1 MMRSMFSGVSGMRNF
16 QYELDVIGNNIS
28 NVNTVGFKGSR
39 VTFQTALLQTLK
51 AARAPQ
57 NNVGGTNPIQI
68 GLGSQLATVDKIMTQ
83 GSFQNTGRKLDL
95 AIQGDGFFVLSDGQG
110 YYYTRAG
117 ALDVDMNGT
126 LIHSSTGMKVQGWT
140 AVQDP
145 TTGQRYIDTNQPIG
159 DIVISAGMTMPANA
173 TTLARMEGNL
183 NSTSGILP
191 FAMTVTD
198 DNGQQHTV
206 RFVFSRTEQD
216 IARQNGPFTENQSYT
231 WRAYD
236 ESNALIGEGYVVV
249 NQFGRVV
256 ESSANSRRFEFL
268 TVSAANQKQITN
280 TDITGTVP
288 PDGDYTV
295 QVVNRFGQVIYN
307 GPVTIS
313 NGQFTI
319 DDDDIRANEPY
330 VVIFSRDSDVG
341 TVTATNNEVINQ
353 NDFQADNI
361 PVPPD
366 GTYNVRVLDSTGSQK
381 FSGPI
386 TISNGQFEIRDSNIQ
401 AGQEY
406 TIIFSRVPDVLN
418 FRASQNN
425 RITQADIFADVPPD
439 GNYTVRVIDSS
450 GTTIFS
456 GPIPIS
462 NGQFTIDDDDIQAN
476 QQYTILFISEE
487 LAPANE
493 VVVAPGASIS
503 IPSSGEL
510 RFYESDSPSN
520 FVVARFES
528 PRYVTAVEVYDTLGN
543 PYSLYIE
550 FIRLGQFED
559 MKNAWIW
566 RVYTASGE
574 PITYIDANGQTSYNN
589 TPYIGGVVDFNESG
603 RLSTLYGITWDENN
617 QTFQVSDSE
626 LRTIQFDASHMGD
639 GTVTIDL
646 DLTALT
652 QFAGANSATF
662 TYQNGNALGTLQSF
676 AINEAGQ
683 IIGTFSNGL
692 TDLLGQVALAI
703 FNNPAGLTEVG
714 NSLYVPSANSGLA
727 QIGAA
732 GTGGRGTLIPGALE
746 MSNVDLAE
754 EFTRMIIA
762 QRGFQANARVITT
775 ADTILGELVALRR

>member
-1 MMRSMFSGVSGMRNF
+1 MFSGVSGMRNF

-68 GLGSQLATVDKIMTQ
+68 GLGSQLATVDKVMTQ

-126 LIHSSTGMKVQGWT
+126 LIHSSTGMKVQGWI
-140 AVQDP
+140 AIQDP

-173 TTLARMEGNL
+173 TTLARMQGNL
-183 NSTSGILP
+183 NSTSGIMP

-206 RFVFSRTEQD
+206 RFVFSKTND
-216 IARQNGPFTENQSYT
+216 DFARQNGPFTENQSYT

-236 ESNALIGEGYVVV
+236 ENNNLLGESY
-249 NQFGRVV
+249 
-256 ESSANSRRFEFL
+256 
-268 TVSAANQKQITN
+268 I
-280 TDITGTVP
+280 
-288 PDGDYTV
+288 
-295 QVVNRFGQVIYN
+295 VVNRFG
-307 GPVTIS
+307 
-313 NGQFTI
+313 
-319 DDDDIRANEPY
+319 R
-330 VVIFSRDSDVG
+330 VVDSG
-341 TVTATNNEVINQ
+341 
-353 NDFQADNI
+353 
-361 PVPPD
+361 
-366 GTYNVRVLDSTGSQK
+366 LS
-381 FSGPI
+381 
-386 TISNGQFEIRDSNIQ
+386 
-401 AGQEY
+401 
-406 TIIFSRVPDVLN
+406 
-418 FRASQNN
+418 
-425 RITQADIFADVPPD
+425 
-439 GNYTVRVIDSS
+439 
-450 GTTIFS
+450 
-456 GPIPIS
+456 
-462 NGQFTIDDDDIQAN
+462 
-476 QQYTILFISEE
+476 
-487 LAPANE
+487 E

-520 FVVARFES
+520 FVTAKFES

-559 MKNAWIW
+559 MRNAWIW

-574 PITYIDANGQTSYNN
+574 PITYIDANGQTSYNT
-589 TPYIGGVVDFNESG
+589 TPYVGGVVDFNESG
-603 RLSTLYGITWDENN
+603 RLSTLYGITWDEDT

-639 GTVTIDL
+639 GTVTINL

-652 QFAGANSATF
+652 QFAGANSAAF

-703 FNNPAGLTEVG
+703 FNNPAGLTEIG

-754 EFTRMIIA
+754 EFTKMIIA

>member
-68 GLGSQLATVDKIMTQ
+68 GLGSQLATVDKVMTQ

-126 LIHSSTGMKVQGWT
+126 LIHSSTGMKVQGWI
-140 AVQDP
+140 AIQDP

-183 NSTSGILP
+183 NSTSGIMP

-198 DNGQQHTV
+198 DNGQQYTV
-206 RFVFSRTEQD
+206 RFVFSKTNTD
-216 IARQNGPFTENQSYT
+216 FARQNGPFTENQSYT

-236 ESNALIGEGYVVV
+236 ENNNLLGESY
-249 NQFGRVV
+249 
-256 ESSANSRRFEFL
+256 
-268 TVSAANQKQITN
+268 I
-280 TDITGTVP
+280 
-288 PDGDYTV
+288 
-295 QVVNRFGQVIYN
+295 VVNRFG
-307 GPVTIS
+307 
-313 NGQFTI
+313 
-319 DDDDIRANEPY
+319 R
-330 VVIFSRDSDVG
+330 VVDSG
-341 TVTATNNEVINQ
+341 
-353 NDFQADNI
+353 
-361 PVPPD
+361 
-366 GTYNVRVLDSTGSQK
+366 LS
-381 FSGPI
+381 
-386 TISNGQFEIRDSNIQ
+386 
-401 AGQEY
+401 
-406 TIIFSRVPDVLN
+406 
-418 FRASQNN
+418 
-425 RITQADIFADVPPD
+425 
-439 GNYTVRVIDSS
+439 
-450 GTTIFS
+450 
-456 GPIPIS
+456 
-462 NGQFTIDDDDIQAN
+462 
-476 QQYTILFISEE
+476 
-487 LAPANE
+487 E

-520 FVVARFES
+520 FVTAKFES

-550 FIRLGQFED
+550 FIRLGQFQGIR
-559 MKNAWIW
+559 NAWIW

-589 TPYIGGVVDFNESG
+589 TPYVGGVVDFNESG
-603 RLSTLYGITWDENN
+603 RLSTLYGITWDEAT

-639 GTVTIDL
+639 GTVTINL
-646 DLTALT
+646 DLTSLT

-692 TDLLGQVALAI
+692 TDLLGQVALAV
-703 FNNPAGLTEVG
+703 FNNPAGLTEIG

-754 EFTRMIIA
+754 EFTKMIIA

>member
-68 GLGSQLATVDKIMTQ
+68 GLGSQLATVDKVMTQ

-126 LIHSSTGMKVQGWT
+126 LIHSSTGMKVQGWI
-140 AVQDP
+140 AIQDP

-173 TTLARMEGNL
+173 TTLARMQGNL
-183 NSTSGILP
+183 NSTSGIMP

-206 RFVFSRTEQD
+206 RFVFSKTND
-216 IARQNGPFTENQSYT
+216 DFARQNGPFTENQSYT

-236 ESNALIGEGYVVV
+236 ENNNLLGESY
-249 NQFGRVV
+249 
-256 ESSANSRRFEFL
+256 
-268 TVSAANQKQITN
+268 I
-280 TDITGTVP
+280 
-288 PDGDYTV
+288 
-295 QVVNRFGQVIYN
+295 VVNRFG
-307 GPVTIS
+307 
-313 NGQFTI
+313 
-319 DDDDIRANEPY
+319 R
-330 VVIFSRDSDVG
+330 VVDSG
-341 TVTATNNEVINQ
+341 
-353 NDFQADNI
+353 
-361 PVPPD
+361 
-366 GTYNVRVLDSTGSQK
+366 LS
-381 FSGPI
+381 
-386 TISNGQFEIRDSNIQ
+386 
-401 AGQEY
+401 
-406 TIIFSRVPDVLN
+406 
-418 FRASQNN
+418 
-425 RITQADIFADVPPD
+425 
-439 GNYTVRVIDSS
+439 
-450 GTTIFS
+450 
-456 GPIPIS
+456 
-462 NGQFTIDDDDIQAN
+462 
-476 QQYTILFISEE
+476 
-487 LAPANE
+487 E

-520 FVVARFES
+520 FVTAKFES

-574 PITYIDANGQTSYNN
+574 PITYIDANGQTSYNT
-589 TPYIGGVVDFNESG
+589 TPYVGGVVDFNESG
-603 RLSTLYGITWDENN
+603 RLSTLYGITWDEDT

-639 GTVTIDL
+639 GTVTINL

-652 QFAGANSATF
+652 QFAGANSAAF

-692 TDLLGQVALAI
+692 TDLLGQVALAV
-703 FNNPAGLTEVG
+703 FNNPAGLTEIG

-754 EFTRMIIA
+754 EFTKMIIA

>member
-1 MMRSMFSGVSGMRNF
+1 MFSGVSGMRNF

-68 GLGSQLATVDKIMTQ
+68 GLGSQLATVDKVMTQ

-95 AIQGDGFFVLSDGQG
+95 AIQGDGFFVLSDGKG

-126 LIHSSTGMKVQGWT
+126 LIHSSTGMKVQGWI
-140 AVQDP
+140 AIQDP

-183 NSTSGILP
+183 NSTSGIMP

-206 RFVFSRTEQD
+206 RFVFSKTNTD
-216 IARQNGPFTENQSYT
+216 FARQNGPFTENQSYT

-236 ESNALIGEGYVVV
+236 ENNNLLGESYIVV
-249 NQFGRVV
+249 NRFGRVV
-256 ESSANSRRFEFL
+256 ESGLS
-268 TVSAANQKQITN
+268 
-280 TDITGTVP
+280 
-288 PDGDYTV
+288 
-295 QVVNRFGQVIYN
+295 
-307 GPVTIS
+307 
-313 NGQFTI
+313 
-319 DDDDIRANEPY
+319 
-330 VVIFSRDSDVG
+330 
-341 TVTATNNEVINQ
+341 
-353 NDFQADNI
+353 
-361 PVPPD
+361 
-366 GTYNVRVLDSTGSQK
+366 
-381 FSGPI
+381 
-386 TISNGQFEIRDSNIQ
+386 
-401 AGQEY
+401 
-406 TIIFSRVPDVLN
+406 
-418 FRASQNN
+418 
-425 RITQADIFADVPPD
+425 
-439 GNYTVRVIDSS
+439 
-450 GTTIFS
+450 
-456 GPIPIS
+456 
-462 NGQFTIDDDDIQAN
+462 
-476 QQYTILFISEE
+476 
-487 LAPANE
+487 E

-520 FVVARFES
+520 FVTAKFES

-550 FIRLGQFED
+550 FTRLGQFED

-574 PITYIDANGQTSYNN
+574 PITYIDANNDTNYV
-589 TPYIGGVVDFNESG
+589 GGIIDFNESG
-603 RLSTLYGITWDENN
+603 RITNTYGINWDGTNFTVGN
-617 QTFQVSDSE
+617 VE
-626 LRTIQFDASHMGD
+626 LRTIQFDATHMGD
-639 GTVTIDL
+639 GTVTINL

-652 QFAGANSATF
+652 QFAGANSAAF

-703 FNNPAGLTEVG
+703 FNNPAGLTEIG

-754 EFTRMIIA
+754 EFTKMIIA

>member
-68 GLGSQLATVDKIMTQ
+68 GLGSQLATVDKVMTQ

-126 LIHSSTGMKVQGWT
+126 LIHSSTGMKVQGWI
-140 AVQDP
+140 AIQDP

-173 TTLARMEGNL
+173 TTLARMQGNL
-183 NSTSGILP
+183 NSTSGIMP

-198 DNGQQHTV
+198 DNGQQRTV
-206 RFVFSRTEQD
+206 RFVFSKTND
-216 IARQNGPFTENQSYT
+216 DFARQNGPFTENQSYT

-236 ESNALIGEGYVVV
+236 ENNNLLGESY
-249 NQFGRVV
+249 
-256 ESSANSRRFEFL
+256 
-268 TVSAANQKQITN
+268 I
-280 TDITGTVP
+280 
-288 PDGDYTV
+288 
-295 QVVNRFGQVIYN
+295 VVNRFG
-307 GPVTIS
+307 
-313 NGQFTI
+313 
-319 DDDDIRANEPY
+319 R
-330 VVIFSRDSDVG
+330 VVDSG
-341 TVTATNNEVINQ
+341 
-353 NDFQADNI
+353 
-361 PVPPD
+361 
-366 GTYNVRVLDSTGSQK
+366 LS
-381 FSGPI
+381 
-386 TISNGQFEIRDSNIQ
+386 
-401 AGQEY
+401 
-406 TIIFSRVPDVLN
+406 
-418 FRASQNN
+418 
-425 RITQADIFADVPPD
+425 
-439 GNYTVRVIDSS
+439 
-450 GTTIFS
+450 
-456 GPIPIS
+456 
-462 NGQFTIDDDDIQAN
+462 
-476 QQYTILFISEE
+476 
-487 LAPANE
+487 E

-520 FVVARFES
+520 FVTAKFES

-550 FIRLGQFED
+550 FIRLGQFQGIR
-559 MKNAWIW
+559 NAWIW

-574 PITYIDANGQTSYNN
+574 PITYIDANGQTSYNT
-589 TPYIGGVVDFNESG
+589 TPYVGGVVDFNESG
-603 RLSTLYGITWDENN
+603 RLSTLYGITWDEDT

-626 LRTIQFDASHMGD
+626 LRTIQFDATHMGD
-639 GTVTIDL
+639 GTVTINL
-646 DLTALT
+646 DLTSLT

-692 TDLLGQVALAI
+692 TDLLGQVALAV
-703 FNNPAGLTEVG
+703 FNNPAGLTEIG

-754 EFTRMIIA
+754 EFTKMIIA

>member
-1 MMRSMFSGVSGMRNF
+1 MFSGVSGMRNF

-68 GLGSQLATVDKIMTQ
+68 GLGSQLATMDKVMTQ

-126 LIHSSTGMKVQGWT
+126 LIHSSTGMKVQGWI
-140 AVQDP
+140 AIQDP

-173 TTLARMEGNL
+173 TTSARMEGNL
-183 NSTSGILP
+183 NSTSGIMP

-198 DNGQQHTV
+198 DNGQQRTV
-206 RFVFSRTEQD
+206 RFVFSKTNTD
-216 IARQNGPFTENQSYT
+216 FARQNGPFTENQSYT

-236 ESNALIGEGYVVV
+236 ENNNLLGTSYIVV

-256 ESSANSRRFEFL
+256 
-268 TVSAANQKQITN
+268 
-280 TDITGTVP
+280 
-288 PDGDYTV
+288 
-295 QVVNRFGQVIYN
+295 
-307 GPVTIS
+307 
-313 NGQFTI
+313 
-319 DDDDIRANEPY
+319 
-330 VVIFSRDSDVG
+330 DSG
-341 TVTATNNEVINQ
+341 
-353 NDFQADNI
+353 
-361 PVPPD
+361 
-366 GTYNVRVLDSTGSQK
+366 LS
-381 FSGPI
+381 
-386 TISNGQFEIRDSNIQ
+386 
-401 AGQEY
+401 
-406 TIIFSRVPDVLN
+406 
-418 FRASQNN
+418 
-425 RITQADIFADVPPD
+425 
-439 GNYTVRVIDSS
+439 
-450 GTTIFS
+450 
-456 GPIPIS
+456 
-462 NGQFTIDDDDIQAN
+462 
-476 QQYTILFISEE
+476 
-487 LAPANE
+487 E

-520 FVVARFES
+520 FVTAKFES

-550 FIRLGQFED
+550 FIRLGQFQGIR
-559 MKNAWIW
+559 NAWIW

-574 PITYIDANGQTSYNN
+574 PIRYIDANGQTSYNT
-589 TPYIGGVVDFNESG
+589 TPYVGGVVDFNESG
-603 RLSTLYGITWDENN
+603 RLSTLYGITWDEAT

-639 GTVTIDL
+639 GTVTINL
-646 DLTALT
+646 DLTSLT

-692 TDLLGQVALAI
+692 TDLLGQVALAV
-703 FNNPAGLTEVG
+703 FNNPAGLTEIG

-754 EFTRMIIA
+754 EFTKMIIA

>member
-1 MMRSMFSGVSGMRNF
+1 MFSGVSGMRNF

-68 GLGSQLATVDKIMTQ
+68 GLGSQLATVDKVMTQ

-126 LIHSSTGMKVQGWT
+126 LIHSSTGMKVQGWI
-140 AVQDP
+140 AIQDP

-183 NSTSGILP
+183 NSTSGIMP

-206 RFVFSRTEQD
+206 RFVFSKTNTD
-216 IARQNGPFTENQSYT
+216 FAIQNGPFTENQSYT

-236 ESNALIGEGYVVV
+236 ENNNLLGESYIVV

-256 ESSANSRRFEFL
+256 
-268 TVSAANQKQITN
+268 
-280 TDITGTVP
+280 
-288 PDGDYTV
+288 
-295 QVVNRFGQVIYN
+295 
-307 GPVTIS
+307 
-313 NGQFTI
+313 
-319 DDDDIRANEPY
+319 
-330 VVIFSRDSDVG
+330 DSG
-341 TVTATNNEVINQ
+341 
-353 NDFQADNI
+353 
-361 PVPPD
+361 
-366 GTYNVRVLDSTGSQK
+366 LS
-381 FSGPI
+381 
-386 TISNGQFEIRDSNIQ
+386 
-401 AGQEY
+401 
-406 TIIFSRVPDVLN
+406 
-418 FRASQNN
+418 
-425 RITQADIFADVPPD
+425 
-439 GNYTVRVIDSS
+439 
-450 GTTIFS
+450 
-456 GPIPIS
+456 
-462 NGQFTIDDDDIQAN
+462 
-476 QQYTILFISEE
+476 
-487 LAPANE
+487 E

-520 FVVARFES
+520 FVTAKFES

-550 FIRLGQFED
+550 FTRLGQFQG

-589 TPYIGGVVDFNESG
+589 TPYVGGVVDFNESG
-603 RLSTLYGITWDENN
+603 RLSTLYGITWDEAT

-639 GTVTIDL
+639 GTVTINL

-692 TDLLGQVALAI
+692 TDLLGQVALAV
-703 FNNPAGLTEVG
+703 FNNPAGLTEIG

-754 EFTRMIIA
+754 EFTKMIIA

>member
-68 GLGSQLATVDKIMTQ
+68 GLGSQLATMDKVMTQ

-126 LIHSSTGMKVQGWT
+126 LIHSSTGMKVQGWI
-140 AVQDP
+140 AIQDP

-183 NSTSGILP
+183 NSTSGIMP

-198 DNGQQHTV
+198 DNGQQRTV
-206 RFVFSRTEQD
+206 RFVFSKTNTD
-216 IARQNGPFTENQSYT
+216 FARQNGPFTENQSYT

-236 ESNALIGEGYVVV
+236 ENNNLLGTSYIVV

-256 ESSANSRRFEFL
+256 
-268 TVSAANQKQITN
+268 
-280 TDITGTVP
+280 
-288 PDGDYTV
+288 
-295 QVVNRFGQVIYN
+295 
-307 GPVTIS
+307 
-313 NGQFTI
+313 
-319 DDDDIRANEPY
+319 
-330 VVIFSRDSDVG
+330 DSG
-341 TVTATNNEVINQ
+341 
-353 NDFQADNI
+353 
-361 PVPPD
+361 
-366 GTYNVRVLDSTGSQK
+366 LS
-381 FSGPI
+381 
-386 TISNGQFEIRDSNIQ
+386 
-401 AGQEY
+401 
-406 TIIFSRVPDVLN
+406 
-418 FRASQNN
+418 
-425 RITQADIFADVPPD
+425 
-439 GNYTVRVIDSS
+439 
-450 GTTIFS
+450 
-456 GPIPIS
+456 
-462 NGQFTIDDDDIQAN
+462 
-476 QQYTILFISEE
+476 
-487 LAPANE
+487 E
-493 VVVAPGASIS
+493 VVAAPGASIS

-520 FVVARFES
+520 FVTAKFES

-550 FIRLGQFED
+550 FIRLGQFQGIR
-559 MKNAWIW
+559 NAWIW

-574 PITYIDANGQTSYNN
+574 PIRYIDANGQTSYNN
-589 TPYIGGVVDFNESG
+589 TPYVGGVVDFNESG
-603 RLSTLYGITWDENN
+603 RLSTLYGITWDEAT

-639 GTVTIDL
+639 GTVTINL
-646 DLTALT
+646 DLTSLT

-692 TDLLGQVALAI
+692 TDLLGQVALAV
-703 FNNPAGLTEVG
+703 FNNPAGLTEIG

-754 EFTRMIIA
+754 EFTKMIIA

>member
-68 GLGSQLATVDKIMTQ
+68 GLGSQLATMDKVMTQ

-126 LIHSSTGMKVQGWT
+126 LIHSSTGMKVQGWI
-140 AVQDP
+140 AIQDP

-183 NSTSGILP
+183 NSTSGIMP

-198 DNGQQHTV
+198 DNGQQRTV
-206 RFVFSRTEQD
+206 RFVFSKTNTD
-216 IARQNGPFTENQSYT
+216 FARQNGPFTENQSYT

-236 ESNALIGEGYVVV
+236 ENNNLLGTSYIVV

-256 ESSANSRRFEFL
+256 
-268 TVSAANQKQITN
+268 
-280 TDITGTVP
+280 
-288 PDGDYTV
+288 
-295 QVVNRFGQVIYN
+295 
-307 GPVTIS
+307 
-313 NGQFTI
+313 
-319 DDDDIRANEPY
+319 
-330 VVIFSRDSDVG
+330 DSG
-341 TVTATNNEVINQ
+341 
-353 NDFQADNI
+353 
-361 PVPPD
+361 
-366 GTYNVRVLDSTGSQK
+366 LS
-381 FSGPI
+381 
-386 TISNGQFEIRDSNIQ
+386 
-401 AGQEY
+401 
-406 TIIFSRVPDVLN
+406 
-418 FRASQNN
+418 
-425 RITQADIFADVPPD
+425 
-439 GNYTVRVIDSS
+439 
-450 GTTIFS
+450 
-456 GPIPIS
+456 
-462 NGQFTIDDDDIQAN
+462 
-476 QQYTILFISEE
+476 
-487 LAPANE
+487 E
-493 VVVAPGASIS
+493 VVAAPGASIS

-520 FVVARFES
+520 FVTAKFES

-550 FIRLGQFED
+550 FIRLGQFQGIR
-559 MKNAWIW
+559 NAWIW

-574 PITYIDANGQTSYNN
+574 PIRYIDANGQTSYNT
-589 TPYIGGVVDFNESG
+589 TPYVGGVVDFNESG
-603 RLSTLYGITWDENN
+603 RLSTLYGITWDEAT

-639 GTVTIDL
+639 GTVTINL
-646 DLTALT
+646 DLTSLT

-692 TDLLGQVALAI
+692 TDLLGQVALAV
-703 FNNPAGLTEVG
+703 FNNPAGLTEIG

-754 EFTRMIIA
+754 EFTKMIIA

>member
-140 AVQDP
+140 AIQDP

-173 TTLARMEGNL
+173 TSLARMEGNL
-183 NSTSGILP
+183 NSTSGIMP

-198 DNGQQHTV
+198 DDGQQHTV
-206 RFVFSRTEQD
+206 RFVFSKTEGDFAEQGD
-216 IARQNGPFTENQSYT
+216 PFAENQSYT
-231 WRAYD
+231 WEARD
-236 ESNALIGEGYVVV
+236 EQNNLLETGQIVV
-249 NQFGRVV
+249 NRFGRVV
-256 ESSANSRRFEFL
+256 ES
-268 TVSAANQKQITN
+268 I
-280 TDITGTVP
+280 G
-288 PDGDYTV
+288 PDE
-295 QVVNRFGQVIYN
+295 
-307 GPVTIS
+307 VT
-313 NGQFTI
+313 
-319 DDDDIRANEPY
+319 
-330 VVIFSRDSDVG
+330 
-341 TVTATNNEVINQ
+341 
-353 NDFQADNI
+353 
-361 PVPPD
+361 
-366 GTYNVRVLDSTGSQK
+366 
-381 FSGPI
+381 
-386 TISNGQFEIRDSNIQ
+386 
-401 AGQEY
+401 
-406 TIIFSRVPDVLN
+406 
-418 FRASQNN
+418 
-425 RITQADIFADVPPD
+425 
-439 GNYTVRVIDSS
+439 
-450 GTTIFS
+450 
-456 GPIPIS
+456 
-462 NGQFTIDDDDIQAN
+462 
-476 QQYTILFISEE
+476 
-487 LAPANE
+487 
-493 VVVAPGASIS
+493 VAPGASIS

-520 FVVARFES
+520 FVTAKFES

-550 FIRLGQFED
+550 FVRLGQFED
-559 MKNAWIW
+559 MQNAWIW

-589 TPYIGGVVDFNESG
+589 TPYVGGVVDFNESG
-603 RLSTLYGITWDENN
+603 RLSTLYGITWDEAT
-617 QTFQVSDSE
+617 QTFTVGNVE

-639 GTVTIDL
+639 GTVTINL
-646 DLTALT
+646 DLTSLT

-692 TDLLGQVALAI
+692 TDLLGQVALAV
-703 FNNPAGLTEVG
+703 FNNPAGLTEIG

-754 EFTRMIIA
+754 EFTKMIIA

>member
-68 GLGSQLATVDKIMTQ
+68 GLGSQLATVDKVMTQ

-126 LIHSSTGMKVQGWT
+126 LIHSSTGMKVQGWI
-140 AVQDP
+140 AIQDP

-183 NSTSGILP
+183 NSTSGIMP

-206 RFVFSRTEQD
+206 RFVFSKTNAD
-216 IARQNGPFTENQSYT
+216 FAIQNGPFTENQSYT

-236 ESNALIGEGYVVV
+236 ENNNLLGTSYIVV

-256 ESSANSRRFEFL
+256 
-268 TVSAANQKQITN
+268 
-280 TDITGTVP
+280 
-288 PDGDYTV
+288 
-295 QVVNRFGQVIYN
+295 
-307 GPVTIS
+307 
-313 NGQFTI
+313 
-319 DDDDIRANEPY
+319 
-330 VVIFSRDSDVG
+330 DSG
-341 TVTATNNEVINQ
+341 
-353 NDFQADNI
+353 
-361 PVPPD
+361 
-366 GTYNVRVLDSTGSQK
+366 LS
-381 FSGPI
+381 
-386 TISNGQFEIRDSNIQ
+386 
-401 AGQEY
+401 
-406 TIIFSRVPDVLN
+406 
-418 FRASQNN
+418 
-425 RITQADIFADVPPD
+425 
-439 GNYTVRVIDSS
+439 
-450 GTTIFS
+450 
-456 GPIPIS
+456 
-462 NGQFTIDDDDIQAN
+462 
-476 QQYTILFISEE
+476 
-487 LAPANE
+487 E

-520 FVVARFES
+520 FVTAKFES

-550 FIRLGQFED
+550 FIRLGQFQG
-559 MKNAWIW
+559 MRNAWIW

-574 PITYIDANGQTSYNN
+574 PITYIDANGQTSYNT
-589 TPYIGGVVDFNESG
+589 TPYVGGVVDFNESG
-603 RLSTLYGITWDENN
+603 RLSTLYGITWDEAT

-639 GTVTIDL
+639 GTVTINL

-692 TDLLGQVALAI
+692 TDLLGQVALAV
-703 FNNPAGLTEVG
+703 FNNPAGLTEIG

-754 EFTRMIIA
+754 EFTKMIIA

>member
-68 GLGSQLATVDKIMTQ
+68 GLGSQLATVDKVMTQ

-126 LIHSSTGMKVQGWT
+126 LIHSSTGMKVQGWI
-140 AVQDP
+140 AIQDP

-183 NSTSGILP
+183 NSTSGIMP

-198 DNGQQHTV
+198 DNGQQRTV
-206 RFVFSRTEQD
+206 RFVFSKTNTD
-216 IARQNGPFTENQSYT
+216 FARQNGPFTENQSYT

-236 ESNALIGEGYVVV
+236 ENNNLLGESY
-249 NQFGRVV
+249 
-256 ESSANSRRFEFL
+256 
-268 TVSAANQKQITN
+268 I
-280 TDITGTVP
+280 
-288 PDGDYTV
+288 
-295 QVVNRFGQVIYN
+295 VVNRFG
-307 GPVTIS
+307 
-313 NGQFTI
+313 
-319 DDDDIRANEPY
+319 R
-330 VVIFSRDSDVG
+330 VVDSG
-341 TVTATNNEVINQ
+341 
-353 NDFQADNI
+353 
-361 PVPPD
+361 
-366 GTYNVRVLDSTGSQK
+366 LS
-381 FSGPI
+381 
-386 TISNGQFEIRDSNIQ
+386 
-401 AGQEY
+401 
-406 TIIFSRVPDVLN
+406 
-418 FRASQNN
+418 
-425 RITQADIFADVPPD
+425 
-439 GNYTVRVIDSS
+439 
-450 GTTIFS
+450 
-456 GPIPIS
+456 
-462 NGQFTIDDDDIQAN
+462 
-476 QQYTILFISEE
+476 
-487 LAPANE
+487 E

-520 FVVARFES
+520 FVTAKFES

-550 FIRLGQFED
+550 FIRLGQFQGIR
-559 MKNAWIW
+559 NAWIW

-589 TPYIGGVVDFNESG
+589 TPYVGGVVDFNESG
-603 RLSTLYGITWDENN
+603 RLSTLYGITWDEAT

-639 GTVTIDL
+639 GTVTINL
-646 DLTALT
+646 DLTSLT

-692 TDLLGQVALAI
+692 TDLLGQVALAV
-703 FNNPAGLTEVG
+703 FNNPAGLTEIG

-754 EFTRMIIA
+754 EFTKMIIA

>member
-68 GLGSQLATVDKIMTQ
+68 GLGSQLATVDKVMTQ

-126 LIHSSTGMKVQGWT
+126 LIHSSTGMKVQGWI
-140 AVQDP
+140 AIQDP

-173 TTLARMEGNL
+173 TTLARMQGNL
-183 NSTSGILP
+183 NSTSGIMP

-198 DNGQQHTV
+198 DSGQQHTV
-206 RFVFSRTEQD
+206 RFVFSKTND
-216 IARQNGPFTENQSYT
+216 DFARQNGPFTENQSYT

-236 ESNALIGEGYVVV
+236 ENNNLLGESY
-249 NQFGRVV
+249 
-256 ESSANSRRFEFL
+256 
-268 TVSAANQKQITN
+268 I
-280 TDITGTVP
+280 
-288 PDGDYTV
+288 
-295 QVVNRFGQVIYN
+295 VVNRFG
-307 GPVTIS
+307 
-313 NGQFTI
+313 
-319 DDDDIRANEPY
+319 R
-330 VVIFSRDSDVG
+330 VVDSG
-341 TVTATNNEVINQ
+341 
-353 NDFQADNI
+353 
-361 PVPPD
+361 
-366 GTYNVRVLDSTGSQK
+366 LS
-381 FSGPI
+381 
-386 TISNGQFEIRDSNIQ
+386 
-401 AGQEY
+401 
-406 TIIFSRVPDVLN
+406 
-418 FRASQNN
+418 
-425 RITQADIFADVPPD
+425 
-439 GNYTVRVIDSS
+439 
-450 GTTIFS
+450 
-456 GPIPIS
+456 
-462 NGQFTIDDDDIQAN
+462 
-476 QQYTILFISEE
+476 
-487 LAPANE
+487 E

-520 FVVARFES
+520 FVTAKFES

-550 FIRLGQFED
+550 FTRLGQFED

-574 PITYIDANGQTSYNN
+574 PITYIDANNGTNYV
-589 TPYIGGVVDFNESG
+589 GGIIDFNESG
-603 RLSTLYGITWDENN
+603 RITNTYGINWDGTNFTVGN
-617 QTFQVSDSE
+617 VE

-639 GTVTIDL
+639 GTVTINL

-652 QFAGANSATF
+652 QFAGANSAAF

-703 FNNPAGLTEVG
+703 FNNPAGLTEIG

-754 EFTRMIIA
+754 EFTKMIIA

>member
-68 GLGSQLATVDKIMTQ
+68 GLGSQLATVDKVMTQ

-95 AIQGDGFFVLSDGQG
+95 AIQGDGFFVLSDGKG

-126 LIHSSTGMKVQGWT
+126 LIHSSTGMKVQGWI
-140 AVQDP
+140 AIQDP

-183 NSTSGILP
+183 NSTSGIMP

-206 RFVFSRTEQD
+206 RFVFSKTNTD
-216 IARQNGPFTENQSYT
+216 FARQNGPFTENQSYT

-236 ESNALIGEGYVVV
+236 ENNNLLGESYIVV
-249 NQFGRVV
+249 NRFGRVV
-256 ESSANSRRFEFL
+256 ESGLS
-268 TVSAANQKQITN
+268 
-280 TDITGTVP
+280 
-288 PDGDYTV
+288 
-295 QVVNRFGQVIYN
+295 
-307 GPVTIS
+307 
-313 NGQFTI
+313 
-319 DDDDIRANEPY
+319 
-330 VVIFSRDSDVG
+330 
-341 TVTATNNEVINQ
+341 
-353 NDFQADNI
+353 
-361 PVPPD
+361 
-366 GTYNVRVLDSTGSQK
+366 
-381 FSGPI
+381 
-386 TISNGQFEIRDSNIQ
+386 
-401 AGQEY
+401 
-406 TIIFSRVPDVLN
+406 
-418 FRASQNN
+418 
-425 RITQADIFADVPPD
+425 
-439 GNYTVRVIDSS
+439 
-450 GTTIFS
+450 
-456 GPIPIS
+456 
-462 NGQFTIDDDDIQAN
+462 
-476 QQYTILFISEE
+476 
-487 LAPANE
+487 E

-520 FVVARFES
+520 FVTAKFES

-550 FIRLGQFED
+550 FTRLGQFED

-574 PITYIDANGQTSYNN
+574 PITYIDANNDTNYV
-589 TPYIGGVVDFNESG
+589 GGIIDFNESG
-603 RLSTLYGITWDENN
+603 RITNTYGINWDGTNFTVGN
-617 QTFQVSDSE
+617 VE
-626 LRTIQFDASHMGD
+626 LRTIQFDATHMGD
-639 GTVTIDL
+639 GTVTINL

-652 QFAGANSATF
+652 QFAGANSAAF

-703 FNNPAGLTEVG
+703 FNNPAGLTEIG

-754 EFTRMIIA
+754 EFTKMIIA

>member
-83 GSFQNTGRKLDL
+83 GSFQNTGRKLDV

-126 LIHSSTGMKVQGWT
+126 LIHSSTGMKVQGWR
-140 AVQDP
+140 AIQDP

-159 DIVISAGMTMPANA
+159 DIVISAGLTMPANA

-183 NSTSGILP
+183 NSTSGIMP

-198 DNGQQHTV
+198 ENGQQHAV
-206 RFVFSRTEQD
+206 RFVFSRTSTD
-216 IARQNGPFTENQSYT
+216 FAIQNGPFTENQSYT

-256 ESSANSRRFEFL
+256 ESGNYLFSTLNPNFNYSINATTDGQL
-268 TVSAANQKQITN
+268 TVSDPTN
-280 TDITGTVP
+280 LLNGEYYVFVTD
-288 PDGDYTV
+288 
-295 QVVNRFGQVIYN
+295 
-307 GPVTIS
+307 S
-313 NGQFTI
+313 NGRIIYQEEKSSSSGTLTI
-319 DDDDIRANEPY
+319 NDPDI
-330 VVIFSRDSDVG
+330 VSG
-341 TVTATNNEVINQ
+341 Q
-353 NDFQADNI
+353 
-361 PVPPD
+361 
-366 GTYNVRVLDSTGSQK
+366 TYNVYLYFRRNTVTGIIPST
-381 FSGPI
+381 
-386 TISNGQFEIRDSNIQ
+386 NGQ
-401 AGQEY
+401 
-406 TIIFSRVPDVLN
+406 
-418 FRASQNN
+418 
-425 RITQADIFADVPPD
+425 ITQADITDPLDIPPN
-439 GNYTVRVIDSS
+439 GNYRVRVIDSTS
-450 GTTIFS
+450 GQTVFEGPVTIA
-456 GPIPIS
+456 
-462 NGQFTIDDDDIQAN
+462 NGNFTISDSDIAAGTS
-476 QQYTILFISEE
+476 YKVEFVLT
-487 LAPANE
+487 APFPLNE
-493 VVVAPGASIS
+493 VFVAPGASIS

-520 FVVARFES
+520 FVTAKFES

-574 PITYIDANGQTSYNN
+574 PITYIDANGQTNYTG
-589 TPYIGGVVDFNESG
+589 TPYVGGVVDFNESG
-603 RLSTLYGITWDENN
+603 RLSTLYGITWDEAT
-617 QTFQVSDSE
+617 QTFTVGDVE

-703 FNNPAGLTEVG
+703 FNNPAGLTEIG

-754 EFTRMIIA
+754 EFTKMIIA

-775 ADTILGELVALRR
+775 ADTILGELVAMRR

>member
-68 GLGSQLATVDKIMTQ
+68 GLGSQLATVDKVMTQ

-126 LIHSSTGMKVQGWT
+126 LIHSSTGMKVQGWI
-140 AVQDP
+140 AIQDP

-173 TTLARMEGNL
+173 TTLARMQGNL
-183 NSTSGILP
+183 NSTSGIMP

-206 RFVFSRTEQD
+206 RFVFSKTND
-216 IARQNGPFTENQSYT
+216 DFARQNGPFTENQSYT

-236 ESNALIGEGYVVV
+236 ENNNLLGESY
-249 NQFGRVV
+249 
-256 ESSANSRRFEFL
+256 
-268 TVSAANQKQITN
+268 I
-280 TDITGTVP
+280 
-288 PDGDYTV
+288 
-295 QVVNRFGQVIYN
+295 VVNRFG
-307 GPVTIS
+307 
-313 NGQFTI
+313 
-319 DDDDIRANEPY
+319 R
-330 VVIFSRDSDVG
+330 VVDSG
-341 TVTATNNEVINQ
+341 
-353 NDFQADNI
+353 
-361 PVPPD
+361 
-366 GTYNVRVLDSTGSQK
+366 LS
-381 FSGPI
+381 
-386 TISNGQFEIRDSNIQ
+386 
-401 AGQEY
+401 
-406 TIIFSRVPDVLN
+406 
-418 FRASQNN
+418 
-425 RITQADIFADVPPD
+425 
-439 GNYTVRVIDSS
+439 
-450 GTTIFS
+450 
-456 GPIPIS
+456 
-462 NGQFTIDDDDIQAN
+462 
-476 QQYTILFISEE
+476 
-487 LAPANE
+487 E

-520 FVVARFES
+520 FVTAKFES

-550 FIRLGQFED
+550 FIRLGQFQG
-559 MKNAWIW
+559 MRNAWIW

-574 PITYIDANGQTSYNN
+574 PITYIDANGQTSYNT
-589 TPYIGGVVDFNESG
+589 TPYVGGVVDFNESG
-603 RLSTLYGITWDENN
+603 RLSTLYGITWDEDT

-626 LRTIQFDASHMGD
+626 LRTIQFDATHMGD
-639 GTVTIDL
+639 GTVTINL
-646 DLTALT
+646 DLTSLT
-652 QFAGANSATF
+652 QFAGANSAAF

-692 TDLLGQVALAI
+692 TDLLGQVALAV
-703 FNNPAGLTEVG
+703 FNNPAGLTEIG

-754 EFTRMIIA
+754 EFTKMIIA

>member
-1 MMRSMFSGVSGMRNF
+1 MFSGVSGMRNF

-68 GLGSQLATVDKIMTQ
+68 GLGSQLATVDKVMTQ

-126 LIHSSTGMKVQGWT
+126 LIHSSTGMKVQGWI
-140 AVQDP
+140 AIQDP

-173 TTLARMEGNL
+173 TTLARMQGNL
-183 NSTSGILP
+183 NSTSGIMP

-206 RFVFSRTEQD
+206 RFVFSKTND
-216 IARQNGPFTENQSYT
+216 DFARQNGPFTENQSYT

-236 ESNALIGEGYVVV
+236 ENNNLLGESY
-249 NQFGRVV
+249 
-256 ESSANSRRFEFL
+256 
-268 TVSAANQKQITN
+268 I
-280 TDITGTVP
+280 
-288 PDGDYTV
+288 
-295 QVVNRFGQVIYN
+295 VVNRFG
-307 GPVTIS
+307 
-313 NGQFTI
+313 
-319 DDDDIRANEPY
+319 R
-330 VVIFSRDSDVG
+330 VVDSG
-341 TVTATNNEVINQ
+341 
-353 NDFQADNI
+353 
-361 PVPPD
+361 
-366 GTYNVRVLDSTGSQK
+366 LS
-381 FSGPI
+381 
-386 TISNGQFEIRDSNIQ
+386 
-401 AGQEY
+401 
-406 TIIFSRVPDVLN
+406 
-418 FRASQNN
+418 
-425 RITQADIFADVPPD
+425 
-439 GNYTVRVIDSS
+439 
-450 GTTIFS
+450 
-456 GPIPIS
+456 
-462 NGQFTIDDDDIQAN
+462 
-476 QQYTILFISEE
+476 
-487 LAPANE
+487 E

-520 FVVARFES
+520 FVTAKFES

-550 FIRLGQFED
+550 FTRLGQFED

-574 PITYIDANGQTSYNN
+574 PITYIDANNDTNYV
-589 TPYIGGVVDFNESG
+589 GGIIDFNESG
-603 RLSTLYGITWDENN
+603 RITNTYGINWDGTNFTVGN
-617 QTFQVSDSE
+617 VE
-626 LRTIQFDASHMGD
+626 LRTIQFDATHMGD
-639 GTVTIDL
+639 GTVTINL

-676 AINEAGQ
+676 AINEVGQ

-703 FNNPAGLTEVG
+703 FNNPAGLTEIG

-754 EFTRMIIA
+754 EFTKMIIA

>member
-68 GLGSQLATVDKIMTQ
+68 GLGSQLATMDKVMTQ

-126 LIHSSTGMKVQGWT
+126 LIHSSTGMKVQGWI
-140 AVQDP
+140 AIQDP

-173 TTLARMEGNL
+173 TTLARMQGNL
-183 NSTSGILP
+183 NSTSGIMP

-198 DNGQQHTV
+198 DNGQQRTV
-206 RFVFSRTEQD
+206 RFVFSKTNTD
-216 IARQNGPFTENQSYT
+216 FARQNGPFTENQSYT

-236 ESNALIGEGYVVV
+236 ENNNLLDTSYIVV

-256 ESSANSRRFEFL
+256 
-268 TVSAANQKQITN
+268 
-280 TDITGTVP
+280 
-288 PDGDYTV
+288 
-295 QVVNRFGQVIYN
+295 
-307 GPVTIS
+307 
-313 NGQFTI
+313 
-319 DDDDIRANEPY
+319 
-330 VVIFSRDSDVG
+330 DSG
-341 TVTATNNEVINQ
+341 
-353 NDFQADNI
+353 
-361 PVPPD
+361 
-366 GTYNVRVLDSTGSQK
+366 LS
-381 FSGPI
+381 
-386 TISNGQFEIRDSNIQ
+386 
-401 AGQEY
+401 
-406 TIIFSRVPDVLN
+406 
-418 FRASQNN
+418 
-425 RITQADIFADVPPD
+425 
-439 GNYTVRVIDSS
+439 
-450 GTTIFS
+450 
-456 GPIPIS
+456 
-462 NGQFTIDDDDIQAN
+462 
-476 QQYTILFISEE
+476 
-487 LAPANE
+487 E

-520 FVVARFES
+520 FVTAKFES

-550 FIRLGQFED
+550 FIRLGQFQGIR
-559 MKNAWIW
+559 NAWIW

-589 TPYIGGVVDFNESG
+589 TPYVGGVVDFNESG
-603 RLSTLYGITWDENN
+603 RLSTLYGITWDEAT

-626 LRTIQFDASHMGD
+626 LRTIQFDATHMGD
-639 GTVTIDL
+639 GTVTINL
-646 DLTALT
+646 DLTSLT
-652 QFAGANSATF
+652 QFAGANSAAF

-692 TDLLGQVALAI
+692 TDLLGQVALAV
-703 FNNPAGLTEVG
+703 FNNPAGLTEIG

-754 EFTRMIIA
+754 EFTKMIIA

>member
-68 GLGSQLATVDKIMTQ
+68 GLGSQLATVDKVMTQ

-126 LIHSSTGMKVQGWT
+126 LIHSSTGMKVQGWI
-140 AVQDP
+140 AIQDP

-159 DIVISAGMTMPANA
+159 DIIISAGMTMPANA

-183 NSTSGILP
+183 NSTSGIMP

-206 RFVFSRTEQD
+206 RFVFSKTNTD
-216 IARQNGPFTENQSYT
+216 FAIQNGPFTENQSYT

-236 ESNALIGEGYVVV
+236 ENNNLLGESYIVV

-256 ESSANSRRFEFL
+256 
-268 TVSAANQKQITN
+268 
-280 TDITGTVP
+280 
-288 PDGDYTV
+288 
-295 QVVNRFGQVIYN
+295 
-307 GPVTIS
+307 
-313 NGQFTI
+313 
-319 DDDDIRANEPY
+319 
-330 VVIFSRDSDVG
+330 DSG
-341 TVTATNNEVINQ
+341 
-353 NDFQADNI
+353 
-361 PVPPD
+361 
-366 GTYNVRVLDSTGSQK
+366 LS
-381 FSGPI
+381 
-386 TISNGQFEIRDSNIQ
+386 
-401 AGQEY
+401 
-406 TIIFSRVPDVLN
+406 
-418 FRASQNN
+418 
-425 RITQADIFADVPPD
+425 
-439 GNYTVRVIDSS
+439 
-450 GTTIFS
+450 
-456 GPIPIS
+456 
-462 NGQFTIDDDDIQAN
+462 
-476 QQYTILFISEE
+476 
-487 LAPANE
+487 E

-520 FVVARFES
+520 FVTAKFES

-550 FIRLGQFED
+550 FIRLGQFQG

-589 TPYIGGVVDFNESG
+589 TPYVGGVVDFNESG
-603 RLSTLYGITWDENN
+603 RLSTLYGITWDEET

-639 GTVTIDL
+639 GTVTINL
-646 DLTALT
+646 DLTSLT

-692 TDLLGQVALAI
+692 TDLLGQVALAV
-703 FNNPAGLTEVG
+703 FNNPAGLTEIG

-754 EFTRMIIA
+754 EFTKMIIA

>member
-1 MMRSMFSGVSGMRNF
+1 MFSGVSGMRNF

-68 GLGSQLATVDKIMTQ
+68 GLGSQLATMDKVMTQ

-126 LIHSSTGMKVQGWT
+126 LIHSSTGMKVQGWI
-140 AVQDP
+140 AIQDP

-173 TTLARMEGNL
+173 TTSARMEGNL
-183 NSTSGILP
+183 NSTSGIMP

-198 DNGQQHTV
+198 DNGQQRTV
-206 RFVFSRTEQD
+206 RFVFSKTND
-216 IARQNGPFTENQSYT
+216 DFARQNGPFTENQSYT

-236 ESNALIGEGYVVV
+236 ENNNLLGTSYIVV

-256 ESSANSRRFEFL
+256 
-268 TVSAANQKQITN
+268 
-280 TDITGTVP
+280 
-288 PDGDYTV
+288 
-295 QVVNRFGQVIYN
+295 
-307 GPVTIS
+307 
-313 NGQFTI
+313 
-319 DDDDIRANEPY
+319 
-330 VVIFSRDSDVG
+330 DSG
-341 TVTATNNEVINQ
+341 
-353 NDFQADNI
+353 
-361 PVPPD
+361 
-366 GTYNVRVLDSTGSQK
+366 LS
-381 FSGPI
+381 
-386 TISNGQFEIRDSNIQ
+386 
-401 AGQEY
+401 
-406 TIIFSRVPDVLN
+406 
-418 FRASQNN
+418 
-425 RITQADIFADVPPD
+425 
-439 GNYTVRVIDSS
+439 
-450 GTTIFS
+450 
-456 GPIPIS
+456 
-462 NGQFTIDDDDIQAN
+462 
-476 QQYTILFISEE
+476 
-487 LAPANE
+487 E

-520 FVVARFES
+520 FVTAKFES

-550 FIRLGQFED
+550 FIRLGQFQGIR
-559 MKNAWIW
+559 NAWIW

-589 TPYIGGVVDFNESG
+589 TPYVGGVVDFNESG
-603 RLSTLYGITWDENN
+603 RLSTLYGITWDEAT

-639 GTVTIDL
+639 GTVTINL
-646 DLTALT
+646 DLTSLT

-692 TDLLGQVALAI
+692 TDLLGQVALAV
-703 FNNPAGLTEVG
+703 FNNPAGLTEIG

-754 EFTRMIIA
+754 EFTKMIIA

>member
-1 MMRSMFSGVSGMRNF
+1 MFSGVSGMRNF

-68 GLGSQLATVDKIMTQ
+68 GLGSQLATMDKVMTQ

-117 ALDVDMNGT
+117 ALDVDMKGT
-126 LIHSSTGMKVQGWT
+126 LIHSSTGMKVQGWI
-140 AVQDP
+140 AIQDP

-173 TTLARMEGNL
+173 TTSARMEGNL
-183 NSTSGILP
+183 NSTSGIMP

-198 DNGQQHTV
+198 NNGQQRTV
-206 RFVFSRTEQD
+206 RFVFSKTNTD
-216 IARQNGPFTENQSYT
+216 FARQNGPFTENQSYT

-236 ESNALIGEGYVVV
+236 ENNNLLGTSYIVV

-256 ESSANSRRFEFL
+256 
-268 TVSAANQKQITN
+268 
-280 TDITGTVP
+280 
-288 PDGDYTV
+288 
-295 QVVNRFGQVIYN
+295 
-307 GPVTIS
+307 
-313 NGQFTI
+313 
-319 DDDDIRANEPY
+319 
-330 VVIFSRDSDVG
+330 DSG
-341 TVTATNNEVINQ
+341 
-353 NDFQADNI
+353 
-361 PVPPD
+361 
-366 GTYNVRVLDSTGSQK
+366 LS
-381 FSGPI
+381 
-386 TISNGQFEIRDSNIQ
+386 
-401 AGQEY
+401 
-406 TIIFSRVPDVLN
+406 
-418 FRASQNN
+418 
-425 RITQADIFADVPPD
+425 
-439 GNYTVRVIDSS
+439 
-450 GTTIFS
+450 
-456 GPIPIS
+456 
-462 NGQFTIDDDDIQAN
+462 
-476 QQYTILFISEE
+476 
-487 LAPANE
+487 E

-520 FVVARFES
+520 FVTAKFES

-550 FIRLGQFED
+550 FIRLGQFQGIR
-559 MKNAWIW
+559 NAWIW

-574 PITYIDANGQTSYNN
+574 PIRYIDANGQTSYNN
-589 TPYIGGVVDFNESG
+589 TPYVGGVVDFNESG
-603 RLSTLYGITWDENN
+603 RLSTLYGITWDEAT

-639 GTVTIDL
+639 GTVTINL
-646 DLTALT
+646 DLTSLT
-652 QFAGANSATF
+652 QFAGANSAAF

-692 TDLLGQVALAI
+692 TDLLGQVALAV
-703 FNNPAGLTEVG
+703 FNNPAGLTEIG

-754 EFTRMIIA
+754 EFTKMIIA

>member
-1 MMRSMFSGVSGMRNF
+1 MFSGVSGMRNF

-68 GLGSQLATVDKIMTQ
+68 GLGSQLATMDKVMTQ

-126 LIHSSTGMKVQGWT
+126 LIHSSTGMKVQGWI
-140 AVQDP
+140 AIQDP

-183 NSTSGILP
+183 NSTSGIMP

-198 DNGQQHTV
+198 DNGQQRTV
-206 RFVFSRTEQD
+206 RFVFSKTNTD
-216 IARQNGPFTENQSYT
+216 FARQNGPFTENQSYT

-236 ESNALIGEGYVVV
+236 ENNNLLGTSYIVV

-256 ESSANSRRFEFL
+256 
-268 TVSAANQKQITN
+268 
-280 TDITGTVP
+280 
-288 PDGDYTV
+288 
-295 QVVNRFGQVIYN
+295 
-307 GPVTIS
+307 
-313 NGQFTI
+313 
-319 DDDDIRANEPY
+319 
-330 VVIFSRDSDVG
+330 DSG
-341 TVTATNNEVINQ
+341 
-353 NDFQADNI
+353 
-361 PVPPD
+361 
-366 GTYNVRVLDSTGSQK
+366 LS
-381 FSGPI
+381 
-386 TISNGQFEIRDSNIQ
+386 
-401 AGQEY
+401 
-406 TIIFSRVPDVLN
+406 
-418 FRASQNN
+418 
-425 RITQADIFADVPPD
+425 
-439 GNYTVRVIDSS
+439 
-450 GTTIFS
+450 
-456 GPIPIS
+456 
-462 NGQFTIDDDDIQAN
+462 
-476 QQYTILFISEE
+476 
-487 LAPANE
+487 E
-493 VVVAPGASIS
+493 VVAAPGASIS

-520 FVVARFES
+520 FVTAKFES

-550 FIRLGQFED
+550 FIRLGQFQGIR
-559 MKNAWIW
+559 NAWIW

-574 PITYIDANGQTSYNN
+574 PIRYIDANGQTSYNT
-589 TPYIGGVVDFNESG
+589 TPYVGGVVDFNESG
-603 RLSTLYGITWDENN
+603 RLSTLYGITWDEAT

-639 GTVTIDL
+639 GTVTINL
-646 DLTALT
+646 DLTSLT

-692 TDLLGQVALAI
+692 TDLLGQVALAV
-703 FNNPAGLTEVG
+703 FNNPAGLTEIG

-754 EFTRMIIA
+754 EFTKMIIA

>member
-68 GLGSQLATVDKIMTQ
+68 GLGSQLATVDKVMTQ

-126 LIHSSTGMKVQGWT
+126 LIHSSTGMKVQGWI
-140 AVQDP
+140 AIQDP

-159 DIVISAGMTMPANA
+159 DIIISAGMTMPANA

-183 NSTSGILP
+183 NSTSGIMP

-206 RFVFSRTEQD
+206 RFVFSKTNTD
-216 IARQNGPFTENQSYT
+216 FAIQNGPFTENQSYT

-236 ESNALIGEGYVVV
+236 ENNNLLGESYIVV

-256 ESSANSRRFEFL
+256 
-268 TVSAANQKQITN
+268 
-280 TDITGTVP
+280 
-288 PDGDYTV
+288 
-295 QVVNRFGQVIYN
+295 
-307 GPVTIS
+307 
-313 NGQFTI
+313 
-319 DDDDIRANEPY
+319 
-330 VVIFSRDSDVG
+330 DSG
-341 TVTATNNEVINQ
+341 
-353 NDFQADNI
+353 
-361 PVPPD
+361 
-366 GTYNVRVLDSTGSQK
+366 LS
-381 FSGPI
+381 
-386 TISNGQFEIRDSNIQ
+386 
-401 AGQEY
+401 
-406 TIIFSRVPDVLN
+406 
-418 FRASQNN
+418 
-425 RITQADIFADVPPD
+425 
-439 GNYTVRVIDSS
+439 
-450 GTTIFS
+450 
-456 GPIPIS
+456 
-462 NGQFTIDDDDIQAN
+462 
-476 QQYTILFISEE
+476 
-487 LAPANE
+487 E

-520 FVVARFES
+520 FVTAKFES

-550 FIRLGQFED
+550 FIRLGQFQG

-589 TPYIGGVVDFNESG
+589 TPYVGGVVDFNESG
-603 RLSTLYGITWDENN
+603 RLSTLYGITWDEDT

-639 GTVTIDL
+639 GTVTINL

-692 TDLLGQVALAI
+692 TDLLGQVALAV
-703 FNNPAGLTEVG
+703 FNNPAGLTEIG

-754 EFTRMIIA
+754 EFTKMIIA

>member
-68 GLGSQLATVDKIMTQ
+68 GLGSQLATMDKVMTQ

-126 LIHSSTGMKVQGWT
+126 LIHSSTGMKVQGWI
-140 AVQDP
+140 AIQDP

-183 NSTSGILP
+183 NSTSGIMP

-198 DNGQQHTV
+198 DNGQQRTV
-206 RFVFSRTEQD
+206 RFVFSKTNTD
-216 IARQNGPFTENQSYT
+216 FARQNGPFTENQSYT

-236 ESNALIGEGYVVV
+236 ENNNLLGTSYIVV

-256 ESSANSRRFEFL
+256 
-268 TVSAANQKQITN
+268 
-280 TDITGTVP
+280 
-288 PDGDYTV
+288 
-295 QVVNRFGQVIYN
+295 
-307 GPVTIS
+307 
-313 NGQFTI
+313 
-319 DDDDIRANEPY
+319 
-330 VVIFSRDSDVG
+330 DSG
-341 TVTATNNEVINQ
+341 
-353 NDFQADNI
+353 
-361 PVPPD
+361 
-366 GTYNVRVLDSTGSQK
+366 LS
-381 FSGPI
+381 
-386 TISNGQFEIRDSNIQ
+386 
-401 AGQEY
+401 
-406 TIIFSRVPDVLN
+406 
-418 FRASQNN
+418 
-425 RITQADIFADVPPD
+425 
-439 GNYTVRVIDSS
+439 
-450 GTTIFS
+450 
-456 GPIPIS
+456 
-462 NGQFTIDDDDIQAN
+462 
-476 QQYTILFISEE
+476 
-487 LAPANE
+487 E

-520 FVVARFES
+520 FVTAKFES

-550 FIRLGQFED
+550 FIRLGQFQGIR
-559 MKNAWIW
+559 NAWIW

-574 PITYIDANGQTSYNN
+574 PIRYIDANGQTSYNN
-589 TPYIGGVVDFNESG
+589 TPYVGGVVDFNESG
-603 RLSTLYGITWDENN
+603 RLSTLYGITWDEAT

-639 GTVTIDL
+639 GTVTINL
-646 DLTALT
+646 DLTSLT

-692 TDLLGQVALAI
+692 TDLLGQVALAV
-703 FNNPAGLTEVG
+703 FNNPAGLTEIG

-754 EFTRMIIA
+754 EFTKMIIA

>member
-68 GLGSQLATVDKIMTQ
+68 GLGSQLATVDKVMTQ

-126 LIHSSTGMKVQGWT
+126 LIHSSTGMKVQGWI
-140 AVQDP
+140 AIQDP

-183 NSTSGILP
+183 NSTSGIMP

-206 RFVFSRTEQD
+206 RFVFSKTND
-216 IARQNGPFTENQSYT
+216 DFARQNGPFTENQSYT

-236 ESNALIGEGYVVV
+236 ENNNLLGESY
-249 NQFGRVV
+249 
-256 ESSANSRRFEFL
+256 
-268 TVSAANQKQITN
+268 I
-280 TDITGTVP
+280 
-288 PDGDYTV
+288 
-295 QVVNRFGQVIYN
+295 VVNRFG
-307 GPVTIS
+307 
-313 NGQFTI
+313 
-319 DDDDIRANEPY
+319 R
-330 VVIFSRDSDVG
+330 VVDSG
-341 TVTATNNEVINQ
+341 
-353 NDFQADNI
+353 
-361 PVPPD
+361 
-366 GTYNVRVLDSTGSQK
+366 LS
-381 FSGPI
+381 
-386 TISNGQFEIRDSNIQ
+386 
-401 AGQEY
+401 
-406 TIIFSRVPDVLN
+406 
-418 FRASQNN
+418 
-425 RITQADIFADVPPD
+425 
-439 GNYTVRVIDSS
+439 
-450 GTTIFS
+450 
-456 GPIPIS
+456 
-462 NGQFTIDDDDIQAN
+462 
-476 QQYTILFISEE
+476 
-487 LAPANE
+487 E

-520 FVVARFES
+520 FVTAKFES

-550 FIRLGQFED
+550 FTRLGQFED

-574 PITYIDANGQTSYNN
+574 PITYIDANNDTNYV
-589 TPYIGGVVDFNESG
+589 GGIIDFNESG
-603 RLSTLYGITWDENN
+603 RITNTYGINWDGTNFTVGN
-617 QTFQVSDSE
+617 VE
-626 LRTIQFDASHMGD
+626 LRTIQFDATHMGD
-639 GTVTIDL
+639 GTVTINL

-652 QFAGANSATF
+652 QFAGANSAAF

-703 FNNPAGLTEVG
+703 FNNPAGLTEIG

-754 EFTRMIIA
+754 EFTKMIIA

>member
-1 MMRSMFSGVSGMRNF
+1 MFSGVSGMRNF

-68 GLGSQLATVDKIMTQ
+68 GLGSQLATVDKVMTQ

-95 AIQGDGFFVLSDGQG
+95 AIQGDGFFVLSDGKG

-126 LIHSSTGMKVQGWT
+126 LIHSSTGMKVQGWI
-140 AVQDP
+140 AIQDP

-183 NSTSGILP
+183 NSTSGIMP

-206 RFVFSRTEQD
+206 RFVFSKTNAD
-216 IARQNGPFTENQSYT
+216 FAIQNGPFTENQSYT

-236 ESNALIGEGYVVV
+236 ENNNLLGTSYIVV

-256 ESSANSRRFEFL
+256 
-268 TVSAANQKQITN
+268 
-280 TDITGTVP
+280 
-288 PDGDYTV
+288 
-295 QVVNRFGQVIYN
+295 
-307 GPVTIS
+307 
-313 NGQFTI
+313 
-319 DDDDIRANEPY
+319 
-330 VVIFSRDSDVG
+330 DSG
-341 TVTATNNEVINQ
+341 
-353 NDFQADNI
+353 
-361 PVPPD
+361 
-366 GTYNVRVLDSTGSQK
+366 LS
-381 FSGPI
+381 
-386 TISNGQFEIRDSNIQ
+386 
-401 AGQEY
+401 
-406 TIIFSRVPDVLN
+406 
-418 FRASQNN
+418 
-425 RITQADIFADVPPD
+425 
-439 GNYTVRVIDSS
+439 
-450 GTTIFS
+450 
-456 GPIPIS
+456 
-462 NGQFTIDDDDIQAN
+462 
-476 QQYTILFISEE
+476 
-487 LAPANE
+487 E

-520 FVVARFES
+520 FVTAKFES

-550 FIRLGQFED
+550 FTRLGQFED

-589 TPYIGGVVDFNESG
+589 TPYVGGVVDFNESG
-603 RLSTLYGITWDENN
+603 RLSTLYGITWDEDT

-639 GTVTIDL
+639 GTVTINL

-703 FNNPAGLTEVG
+703 FNNPAGLTEIG

-754 EFTRMIIA
+754 EFTKMIIA

>member
-68 GLGSQLATVDKIMTQ
+68 GLGSQLATVDKVMTQ

-126 LIHSSTGMKVQGWT
+126 LIHSSTGMKVQGWI
-140 AVQDP
+140 AIQDP

-173 TTLARMEGNL
+173 TTLARMQGNL
-183 NSTSGILP
+183 NSTSGIMP

-206 RFVFSRTEQD
+206 RFVFSKTND
-216 IARQNGPFTENQSYT
+216 DFARQNGPFTENQSYT

-236 ESNALIGEGYVVV
+236 ENNNLLGESY
-249 NQFGRVV
+249 
-256 ESSANSRRFEFL
+256 
-268 TVSAANQKQITN
+268 I
-280 TDITGTVP
+280 
-288 PDGDYTV
+288 
-295 QVVNRFGQVIYN
+295 VVNRFG
-307 GPVTIS
+307 
-313 NGQFTI
+313 
-319 DDDDIRANEPY
+319 R
-330 VVIFSRDSDVG
+330 VVDSG
-341 TVTATNNEVINQ
+341 
-353 NDFQADNI
+353 
-361 PVPPD
+361 
-366 GTYNVRVLDSTGSQK
+366 LS
-381 FSGPI
+381 
-386 TISNGQFEIRDSNIQ
+386 
-401 AGQEY
+401 
-406 TIIFSRVPDVLN
+406 
-418 FRASQNN
+418 
-425 RITQADIFADVPPD
+425 
-439 GNYTVRVIDSS
+439 
-450 GTTIFS
+450 
-456 GPIPIS
+456 
-462 NGQFTIDDDDIQAN
+462 
-476 QQYTILFISEE
+476 
-487 LAPANE
+487 E

-520 FVVARFES
+520 FVTAKFES

-550 FIRLGQFED
+550 FIRLGQFQG
-559 MKNAWIW
+559 MRNAWIW

-574 PITYIDANGQTSYNN
+574 PITYIDANGQTSYNT
-589 TPYIGGVVDFNESG
+589 TPYVGGVVDFNESG
-603 RLSTLYGITWDENN
+603 RLSTLYGITWDEDT

-626 LRTIQFDASHMGD
+626 LRTIQFDATHMGD
-639 GTVTIDL
+639 GTVTINL

-652 QFAGANSATF
+652 QFAGANSAAF

-692 TDLLGQVALAI
+692 TDLLGQVALAV
-703 FNNPAGLTEVG
+703 FNNPAGLTEIG

-754 EFTRMIIA
+754 EFTKMIIA

>member
-68 GLGSQLATVDKIMTQ
+68 GLGSQLATMDKVMTQ

-117 ALDVDMNGT
+117 ALDVDMKGT
-126 LIHSSTGMKVQGWT
+126 LIHSSTGMKVQGWI
-140 AVQDP
+140 AIQDP

-173 TTLARMEGNL
+173 TTSARMEGNL
-183 NSTSGILP
+183 NSTSGIMP

-198 DNGQQHTV
+198 DNGQQRTV
-206 RFVFSRTEQD
+206 RFVFSKTNTD
-216 IARQNGPFTENQSYT
+216 FARQNGPFTENQSYT

-236 ESNALIGEGYVVV
+236 ENNNLLGTSYIVV

-256 ESSANSRRFEFL
+256 
-268 TVSAANQKQITN
+268 
-280 TDITGTVP
+280 
-288 PDGDYTV
+288 
-295 QVVNRFGQVIYN
+295 
-307 GPVTIS
+307 
-313 NGQFTI
+313 
-319 DDDDIRANEPY
+319 
-330 VVIFSRDSDVG
+330 DSG
-341 TVTATNNEVINQ
+341 
-353 NDFQADNI
+353 
-361 PVPPD
+361 
-366 GTYNVRVLDSTGSQK
+366 LS
-381 FSGPI
+381 
-386 TISNGQFEIRDSNIQ
+386 
-401 AGQEY
+401 
-406 TIIFSRVPDVLN
+406 
-418 FRASQNN
+418 
-425 RITQADIFADVPPD
+425 
-439 GNYTVRVIDSS
+439 
-450 GTTIFS
+450 
-456 GPIPIS
+456 
-462 NGQFTIDDDDIQAN
+462 
-476 QQYTILFISEE
+476 
-487 LAPANE
+487 E

-520 FVVARFES
+520 FVTAKFES

-550 FIRLGQFED
+550 FIRLGQFQGIR
-559 MKNAWIW
+559 NAWIW

-574 PITYIDANGQTSYNN
+574 PIRYIDANGQTSYNN
-589 TPYIGGVVDFNESG
+589 TPYVGGVVDFNESG
-603 RLSTLYGITWDENN
+603 RLSTLYGITWDEAT

-639 GTVTIDL
+639 GTVTINL
-646 DLTALT
+646 DLTSLT
-652 QFAGANSATF
+652 QFAGANSAAF

-692 TDLLGQVALAI
+692 TDLLGQVALAV
-703 FNNPAGLTEVG
+703 FNNPAGLTEIG

-754 EFTRMIIA
+754 EFTKMIIA

>member
-1 MMRSMFSGVSGMRNF
+1 MFSGVSGMRNF

-68 GLGSQLATVDKIMTQ
+68 GLGSQLATVDKVMTQ

-126 LIHSSTGMKVQGWT
+126 LIHSSTGMKVQGWI
-140 AVQDP
+140 AIQDP

-173 TTLARMEGNL
+173 TTLARMQGNL
-183 NSTSGILP
+183 NSTSGIMP

-198 DNGQQHTV
+198 DSGQQHTV
-206 RFVFSRTEQD
+206 RFVFSKTND
-216 IARQNGPFTENQSYT
+216 DFARQNGPFTENQSYT

-236 ESNALIGEGYVVV
+236 ENNNLLGESY
-249 NQFGRVV
+249 
-256 ESSANSRRFEFL
+256 
-268 TVSAANQKQITN
+268 I
-280 TDITGTVP
+280 
-288 PDGDYTV
+288 
-295 QVVNRFGQVIYN
+295 VVNRFG
-307 GPVTIS
+307 
-313 NGQFTI
+313 
-319 DDDDIRANEPY
+319 R
-330 VVIFSRDSDVG
+330 VVDSG
-341 TVTATNNEVINQ
+341 
-353 NDFQADNI
+353 
-361 PVPPD
+361 
-366 GTYNVRVLDSTGSQK
+366 LS
-381 FSGPI
+381 
-386 TISNGQFEIRDSNIQ
+386 
-401 AGQEY
+401 
-406 TIIFSRVPDVLN
+406 
-418 FRASQNN
+418 
-425 RITQADIFADVPPD
+425 
-439 GNYTVRVIDSS
+439 
-450 GTTIFS
+450 
-456 GPIPIS
+456 
-462 NGQFTIDDDDIQAN
+462 
-476 QQYTILFISEE
+476 
-487 LAPANE
+487 E

-520 FVVARFES
+520 FVTAKFES

-550 FIRLGQFED
+550 FTRLGQFED

-574 PITYIDANGQTSYNN
+574 PITYIDANNGTNYV
-589 TPYIGGVVDFNESG
+589 GGIIDFNESG
-603 RLSTLYGITWDENN
+603 RITNTYGINWDGTNFTVGN
-617 QTFQVSDSE
+617 VE

-639 GTVTIDL
+639 GTVTINL

-652 QFAGANSATF
+652 QFAGANSAAF

-703 FNNPAGLTEVG
+703 FNNPAGLTEIG

-754 EFTRMIIA
+754 EFTKMIIA

>member
-1 MMRSMFSGVSGMRNF
+1 MFSGVSGMRNF

-57 NNVGGTNPIQI
+57 NNLGGTNPIQI

-183 NSTSGILP
+183 NSASGILP
-191 FAMTVTD
+191 FSITVTD
-198 DNGQQHTV
+198 ENGQQHTV
-206 RFVFSRTEQD
+206 RFVFSKTAAD
-216 IARQNGPFTENQSYT
+216 FATQNGPFTENQSYT
-231 WRAYD
+231 WTAYD
-236 ESNALIGEGYVVV
+236 EGNKVVGAGYVVV

-256 ESSANSRRFEFL
+256 ESSSLDPAF
-268 TVSAANQKQITN
+268 
-280 TDITGTVP
+280 TG
-288 PDGDYTV
+288 
-295 QVVNRFGQVIYN
+295 
-307 GPVTIS
+307 S
-313 NGQFTI
+313 
-319 DDDDIRANEPY
+319 
-330 VVIFSRDSDVG
+330 
-341 TVTATNNEVINQ
+341 VTAQQDEIAVS
-353 NDFQADNI
+353 NI
-361 PVPPD
+361 KN
-366 GTYNVRVLDSTGSQK
+366 GTYHVVVTDSTGAVIYEGEQTA
-381 FSGPI
+381 SGGNLTVNDPDI
-386 TISNGQFEIRDSNIQ
+386 VNDEEYNVYLYFRWNTQNVQPTTDGEITQIDIVSPDDIPPNGSYRVRVIDTSGQVVYEGTVVVSNQEFTISDPDIQ
-401 AGQEY
+401 AGQ
-406 TIIFSRVPDVLN
+406 
-418 FRASQNN
+418 Q
-425 RITQADIFADVPPD
+425 
-439 GNYTVRVIDSS
+439 YTVEFIAL
-450 GTTIFS
+450 GT
-456 GPIPIS
+456 
-462 NGQFTIDDDDIQAN
+462 
-476 QQYTILFISEE
+476 EE
-487 LAPANE
+487 
-493 VVVAPGASIS
+493 VSVAPGASIS

-520 FVVARFES
+520 FVVANFES

-550 FIRLGQFED
+550 FIRLGQYED
-559 MKNAWIW
+559 MNNAWIW

-574 PITYIDANGQTSYNN
+574 PIIYIDANNGTDYV
-589 TPYIGGVVDFNESG
+589 GGIIDFNESG
-603 RLSTLYGITWDENN
+603 RMTSMYGISWDGTNF
-617 QTFQVSDSE
+617 TVGDVE

-639 GTVTIDL
+639 GVVTIDL
-646 DLTALT
+646 DLTSLT
-652 QFAGANSATF
+652 QFSGANSATF

-703 FNNPAGLTEVG
+703 FNNPAGLTETG
-714 NSLYVPSANSGLA
+714 NSLYVPSANSGLP

>member
-1 MMRSMFSGVSGMRNF
+1 MFSGVSGMRNF

-68 GLGSQLATVDKIMTQ
+68 GLGSQLATMDKVMTQ

-117 ALDVDMNGT
+117 ALDVDMKGT
-126 LIHSSTGMKVQGWT
+126 LIHSSTGMKVQGWI
-140 AVQDP
+140 AIQDP

-173 TTLARMEGNL
+173 TTSARMEGNL
-183 NSTSGILP
+183 NSTSGIMP

-198 DNGQQHTV
+198 DNGQQRTV
-206 RFVFSRTEQD
+206 RFVFSKTNTD
-216 IARQNGPFTENQSYT
+216 FARQNGPFTENQSYT

-236 ESNALIGEGYVVV
+236 ENNNLLGTSYIVV

-256 ESSANSRRFEFL
+256 
-268 TVSAANQKQITN
+268 
-280 TDITGTVP
+280 
-288 PDGDYTV
+288 
-295 QVVNRFGQVIYN
+295 
-307 GPVTIS
+307 
-313 NGQFTI
+313 
-319 DDDDIRANEPY
+319 
-330 VVIFSRDSDVG
+330 DSG
-341 TVTATNNEVINQ
+341 
-353 NDFQADNI
+353 
-361 PVPPD
+361 
-366 GTYNVRVLDSTGSQK
+366 LS
-381 FSGPI
+381 
-386 TISNGQFEIRDSNIQ
+386 
-401 AGQEY
+401 
-406 TIIFSRVPDVLN
+406 
-418 FRASQNN
+418 
-425 RITQADIFADVPPD
+425 
-439 GNYTVRVIDSS
+439 
-450 GTTIFS
+450 
-456 GPIPIS
+456 
-462 NGQFTIDDDDIQAN
+462 
-476 QQYTILFISEE
+476 
-487 LAPANE
+487 E

-520 FVVARFES
+520 FVTAKFES

-550 FIRLGQFED
+550 FIRLGQFQGIR
-559 MKNAWIW
+559 NAWIW

-574 PITYIDANGQTSYNN
+574 PIRYIDANGQTSYNT
-589 TPYIGGVVDFNESG
+589 TPYVGGVVDFNESG
-603 RLSTLYGITWDENN
+603 RLSTLYGITWDEAT

-639 GTVTIDL
+639 GTVTINL
-646 DLTALT
+646 DLTSLT
-652 QFAGANSATF
+652 QFAGANSAAF

-692 TDLLGQVALAI
+692 TDLLGQVALAV
-703 FNNPAGLTEVG
+703 FNNPAGLTEIG

-754 EFTRMIIA
+754 EFTKMIIA

>member
-1 MMRSMFSGVSGMRNF
+1 MRSMFSGVSGMRNF

-68 GLGSQLATVDKIMTQ
+68 GLGSQLATVDKIMVQ

-206 RFVFSRTEQD
+206 RFVFSRTNTD
-216 IARQNGPFTENQSYT
+216 FAIQNGPFTENQSYT

-236 ESNALIGEGYVVV
+236 ESNTLIGEGYIVV

-256 ESSANSRRFEFL
+256 ESGNYLFSTLNPTSSYTINATVNGTLSVNDATRPNGTYYVMVTDSNGRIIYQGENTSTGGTMTINDTDIVSGRSYNVYLYFRRN
-268 TVSAANQKQITN
+268 TVSGVTPASDDQITH
-280 TDITGTVP
+280 TDITNSLDIP
-288 PDGDYTV
+288 PDGTYRVRVIDES
-295 QVVNRFGQVIYN
+295 NDQVIFE
-307 GPVTIS
+307 GPVDVS

-319 DDDDIRANEPY
+319 SDDGI
-330 VVIFSRDSDVG
+330 S
-341 TVTATNNEVINQ
+341 
-353 NDFQADNI
+353 
-361 PVPPD
+361 
-366 GTYNVRVLDSTGSQK
+366 
-381 FSGPI
+381 SG
-386 TISNGQFEIRDSNIQ
+386 Q
-401 AGQEY
+401 
-406 TIIFSRVPDVLN
+406 
-418 FRASQNN
+418 
-425 RITQADIFADVPPD
+425 
-439 GNYTVRVIDSS
+439 NYTVEFVSTVS
-450 GTTIFS
+450 L
-456 GPIPIS
+456 P
-462 NGQFTIDDDDIQAN
+462 
-476 QQYTILFISEE
+476 L
-487 LAPANE
+487 NE

-520 FVVARFES
+520 FVTASFES

-550 FIRLGQFED
+550 FIRLGQYDD

-676 AINEAGQ
+676 AVNEAGQ

-754 EFTRMIIA
+754 EFTKMIIA

>member
-68 GLGSQLATVDKIMTQ
+68 GLGSQLATVDKVMTQ

-126 LIHSSTGMKVQGWT
+126 LIHSSTGMKVQGWI
-140 AVQDP
+140 AIQDP

-173 TTLARMEGNL
+173 TTLARMQGNL
-183 NSTSGILP
+183 NSTSGIMP

-206 RFVFSRTEQD
+206 RFVFSKTND
-216 IARQNGPFTENQSYT
+216 DFARQNGPFTENQSYT

-236 ESNALIGEGYVVV
+236 ENNNLLGESY
-249 NQFGRVV
+249 
-256 ESSANSRRFEFL
+256 
-268 TVSAANQKQITN
+268 I
-280 TDITGTVP
+280 
-288 PDGDYTV
+288 
-295 QVVNRFGQVIYN
+295 VVNRFG
-307 GPVTIS
+307 
-313 NGQFTI
+313 
-319 DDDDIRANEPY
+319 R
-330 VVIFSRDSDVG
+330 VVDSG
-341 TVTATNNEVINQ
+341 
-353 NDFQADNI
+353 
-361 PVPPD
+361 
-366 GTYNVRVLDSTGSQK
+366 LS
-381 FSGPI
+381 
-386 TISNGQFEIRDSNIQ
+386 
-401 AGQEY
+401 
-406 TIIFSRVPDVLN
+406 
-418 FRASQNN
+418 
-425 RITQADIFADVPPD
+425 
-439 GNYTVRVIDSS
+439 
-450 GTTIFS
+450 
-456 GPIPIS
+456 
-462 NGQFTIDDDDIQAN
+462 
-476 QQYTILFISEE
+476 
-487 LAPANE
+487 E

-520 FVVARFES
+520 FVTAKFES

-559 MKNAWIW
+559 MRNAWIW

-574 PITYIDANGQTSYNN
+574 PITYIDANGQTSYNT
-589 TPYIGGVVDFNESG
+589 TPYVGGVVDFNESG
-603 RLSTLYGITWDENN
+603 RLSTLYGITWDEDT

-639 GTVTIDL
+639 GTVTINL

-652 QFAGANSATF
+652 QFAGANSAAF

-703 FNNPAGLTEVG
+703 FNNPAGLTEIG

-754 EFTRMIIA
+754 EFTKMIIA

>member
-68 GLGSQLATVDKIMTQ
+68 GLGSQLATMDKVMTQ

-126 LIHSSTGMKVQGWT
+126 LIHSSTGMKVQGWI
-140 AVQDP
+140 AIQDP

-183 NSTSGILP
+183 NSTSGIMP

-198 DNGQQHTV
+198 DNGQQRTV
-206 RFVFSRTEQD
+206 RFVFSKTNTD
-216 IARQNGPFTENQSYT
+216 FARQNGPFTENQSYT

-236 ESNALIGEGYVVV
+236 ENNNLLGTSYIVV

-256 ESSANSRRFEFL
+256 
-268 TVSAANQKQITN
+268 
-280 TDITGTVP
+280 
-288 PDGDYTV
+288 
-295 QVVNRFGQVIYN
+295 
-307 GPVTIS
+307 
-313 NGQFTI
+313 
-319 DDDDIRANEPY
+319 
-330 VVIFSRDSDVG
+330 DSG
-341 TVTATNNEVINQ
+341 
-353 NDFQADNI
+353 
-361 PVPPD
+361 
-366 GTYNVRVLDSTGSQK
+366 LS
-381 FSGPI
+381 
-386 TISNGQFEIRDSNIQ
+386 
-401 AGQEY
+401 
-406 TIIFSRVPDVLN
+406 
-418 FRASQNN
+418 
-425 RITQADIFADVPPD
+425 
-439 GNYTVRVIDSS
+439 
-450 GTTIFS
+450 
-456 GPIPIS
+456 
-462 NGQFTIDDDDIQAN
+462 
-476 QQYTILFISEE
+476 
-487 LAPANE
+487 E

-520 FVVARFES
+520 FVTAKFES

-550 FIRLGQFED
+550 FIRLGQFQGIR
-559 MKNAWIW
+559 NAWIW

-574 PITYIDANGQTSYNN
+574 PIRYIDANGQTSYNN
-589 TPYIGGVVDFNESG
+589 TPYVGGVVDFNESG
-603 RLSTLYGITWDENN
+603 RLSTLYGITWDEAT

-639 GTVTIDL
+639 GTVTINL
-646 DLTALT
+646 DLTSLT
-652 QFAGANSATF
+652 QFAGANSAAF

-692 TDLLGQVALAI
+692 TDLLGQVALAV
-703 FNNPAGLTEVG
+703 FNNPAGLTEIG

-754 EFTRMIIA
+754 EFTKMIIA

-775 ADTILGELVALRR
+775 ADTILGELVALWR